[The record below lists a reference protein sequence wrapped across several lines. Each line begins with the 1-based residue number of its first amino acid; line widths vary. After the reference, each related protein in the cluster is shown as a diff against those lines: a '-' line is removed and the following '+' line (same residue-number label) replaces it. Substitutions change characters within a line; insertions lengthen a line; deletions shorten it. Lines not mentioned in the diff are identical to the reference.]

1 MLPITARV
9 AWITP
14 STLTWRMRATCSR
27 SYVSSVPCQLTPVT
41 RAASFDH
48 LVGDQE
54 KVASDRQPQFSCN
67 LQVDDQFELGRLLHG
82 QVRRLGSFQD
92 FVHIRGS
99 TSEQVGE
106 VRSVGHKT
114 AGIYELPCLI
124 HCRQAAARRE
134 AHDLPVFAKQ
144 HWARQYDKSVSA
156 PAGHPGKCAG
166 EFVGGNR
173 RYEVKLQSQGLG
185 GSLDLL
191 QYPRHRAFAVGTGMP
206 ERCHTRKSRN
216 HVSQ

>member
-41 RAASFDH
+41 RAASLDH

-54 KVASDRQPQFSCN
+54 KVASDRQPQFSCS

-82 QVRRLGSFQD
+82 QVRRLGPFED
-92 FVHIRGS
+92 FVHIRGR
-99 TSEQVGE
+99 TAEQVRQ

-124 HCRQAAARRE
+124 HCRQAAACRE
-134 AHDLPVFAKQ
+134 AHDLTVFAKQ
-144 HWARQYDKSVSA
+144 HWAR
-156 PAGHPGKCAG
+156 HTT
-166 EFVGGNR
+166 
-173 RYEVKLQSQGLG
+173 
-185 GSLDLL
+185 
-191 QYPRHRAFAVGTGMP
+191 PRACCP
-206 ERCHTRKSRN
+206 
-216 HVSQ
+216 